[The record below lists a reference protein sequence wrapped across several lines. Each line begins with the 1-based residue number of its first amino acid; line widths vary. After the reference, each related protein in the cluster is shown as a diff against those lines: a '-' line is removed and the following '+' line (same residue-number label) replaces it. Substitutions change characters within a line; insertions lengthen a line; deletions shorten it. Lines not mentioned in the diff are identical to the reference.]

1 MLNSGLGVRK
11 GKASSGEPGGQADRP
26 RGLSELRRTFGFGE
40 GAVER
45 AVSLEAAEGGARR
58 RRGGAWWE
66 DGGGGR
72 EGEEPGWGVPA

>member
-11 GKASSGEPGGQADRP
+11 GEASSGELGGQADRP

-40 GAVER
+40 RAAER

-58 RRGGAWWE
+58 RRGGRVV
-66 DGGGGR
+66 GYYIYTSR
-72 EGEEPGWGVPA
+72 FNNLQFNS